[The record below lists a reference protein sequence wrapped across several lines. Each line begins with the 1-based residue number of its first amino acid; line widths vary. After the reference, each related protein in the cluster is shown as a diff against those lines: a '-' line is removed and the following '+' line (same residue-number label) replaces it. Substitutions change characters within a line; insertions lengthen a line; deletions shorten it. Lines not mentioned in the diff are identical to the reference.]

1 MLSCP
6 EPVFV
11 AILWLFTCV
20 MHNLTYDNYLNM
32 STQHTFVKNKLH
44 TYGINPQADSESGL
58 KPATQGNAKKQGAS
72 ASFSFEAGISMPD
85 FLESAVN
92 LTLMERENRPGRP
105 PLFWV
110 MPVIREGQWAEVPEN
125 AP

>member
-1 MLSCP
+1 MEPHARENAGNVDKNAYHITRKNRQGKTSWSLESGRNPVMLSCP

-44 TYGINPQADSESGL
+44 TYGINPQAQ
-58 KPATQGNAKKQGAS
+58 K
-72 ASFSFEAGISMPD
+72 
-85 FLESAVN
+85 
-92 LTLMERENRPGRP
+92 
-105 PLFWV
+105 
-110 MPVIREGQWAEVPEN
+110 
-125 AP
+125 